1 MTRAAGECAWRNR
14 VLAGAVL
21 TAGVVLG
28 STATVHADPSAT
40 PTPTAPATATTAQAP
55 SAVAPTST
63 PKPTVAVEGG
73 AAAGASGTA
82 ASAPA
87 GDVLDQLSEE
97 YAVGAGG
104 GQVSNLLK
112 TTLKLRAMGFRPSKA
127 NLQEISA
134 AMSYRPNQ
142 MPLISA
148 LKDTIAYQQKL
159 KAQMEILQQYQQQQ
173 ANGAVMGAG
182 QMPADSNPAGLPGAS
197 LPGGSAAAP
206 GAAPIPAPTP

>member
-1 MTRAAGECAWRNR
+1 MTRTDGAWRGR
-14 VLAGAVL
+14 VLAGLAGAGL
-21 TAGVVLG
+21 TAGMVLG
-28 STATVHADPSAT
+28 STGTVHADPSAT
-40 PTPTAPATATTAQAP
+40 PAPSTTAAQAP
-55 SAVAPTST
+55 ASAQAPTST

-73 AAAGASGTA
+73 AAAGASTTA
-82 ASAPA
+82 TASAGS
-87 GDVLDQLSEE
+87 GDVLDQLAEE

-127 NLQEISA
+127 ILQEIAA
-134 AMSYRPNQ
+134 AMNYRPNQ

-159 KAQMEILQQYQQQQ
+159 KAQMEVLQQYQQQQ

-197 LPGGSAAAP
+197 LPGTAAAP
-206 GAAPIPAPTP
+206 GAPMVPAPTP